1 MPELHVLLCSTR
13 PGRAGEPI
21 AHWFVE
27 RARAHGGFGVELV
40 DLKALALPPLDE
52 PRHPR
57 LAQYEHE
64 HTKRWSAQV
73 ARADAF
79 VMVTPEY
86 NFSSPPALLNAFDY
100 LLHEWAYKPA
110 GFVSYG
116 GVSGGTRSA
125 QMTKQTMTALKM
137 VPLVE
142 AVHIPFFQKL
152 IVDGEFRGDA
162 TQEKAVSTMLD
173 ELLRWESALRVL
185 RGKQKPSDA
194 AAPS

>member
-1 MPELHVLLCSTR
+1 VR
-13 PGRAGEPI
+13 PVHYVCQAFPKLTETFVVEEILGLEAAGEDVI
-21 AHWFVE
+21 IDS
-27 RARAHGGFGVELV
+27 L
-40 DLKALALPPLDE
+40 DPPLDE

-142 AVHIPFFQKL
+142 AVHIPFFQKSL
-152 IVDGEFRGDA
+152 VDGEFRGDA
-162 TQEKAVSTMLD
+162 AQEKAASTMLD

-185 RGKQKPSDA
+185 RGK
-194 AAPS
+194 

>member
-1 MPELHVLLCSTR
+1 MPELHVILCSTR
-13 PGRAGEPI
+13 PGRVGEPI
-21 AHWFVE
+21 ARWFVE
-27 RARAHGGFGVELV
+27 RARAHAGFTVELV
-40 DLKALALPPLDE
+40 DLKEQALPPLDE

-79 VMVTPEY
+79 VVVTPEY

-100 LLHEWAYKPA
+100 LMHEWAYKPA

-125 QMTKQTMTALKM
+125 QMTKLAMSALKM
-137 VPLVE
+137 VPMLE
-142 AVHIPFFQKL
+142 AVSIPFVQKL
-152 IVDGEFRGDA
+152 VVDGAFRGDA
-162 TQEKAVSTMLD
+162 LQERAAATMLD
-173 ELLRWESALRVL
+173 EMLRWTTALKVL
-185 RGKQKPSDA
+185 RTG
-194 AAPS
+194 

>member
-1 MPELHVLLCSTR
+1 MPQLHVFLCSTR

-21 AHWFVE
+21 ARWFVE
-27 RARAHGGFGVELV
+27 RARGHGAFDVELV

-73 ARADAF
+73 KRADAF
-79 VMVTPEY
+79 VVVTPEY

-125 QMTKQTMTALKM
+125 QMTKQTMAALKM

-162 TQEKAVSTMLD
+162 LQEKAAATMLD
-173 ELLRWESALRVL
+173 ELLRWTTALAALR
-185 RGKQKPSDA
+185 A
-194 AAPS
+194 E